1 MNTDTIQM
9 SLFDYF
15 MEDEQFT
22 IPEAT
27 ALVKEQKNL
36 QVNDESIRARIYEGL
51 ELGIFKRVAR
61 GVYKVE
67 SQLEQ
72 KKEIETIR
80 ERKITVKLSDADC
93 DRLARKCGEHGL
105 TIGELIENFVGD
117 LVGGTYSNGSDERDY
132 ADQWFERCWFG
143 MFPEPTL
150 LNHLLNLGYEPEH
163 YLDMLEN
170 VETIKSD
177 IEITKQNIAE
187 PSDEWKDIVY
197 HKYNDDRTSYECVPC
212 YNSVDEY
219 IASEKE
225 DLESYKADLEEALEE
240 LKDMRADW
248 KPEKEPNMNEEIEL
262 IKKWVKERE
271 DFINE

>member
-1 MNTDTIQM
+1 M
-9 SLFDYF
+9 SWG
-15 MEDEQFT
+15 E
-22 IPEAT
+22 
-27 ALVKEQKNL
+27 
-36 QVNDESIRARIYEGL
+36 
-51 ELGIFKRVAR
+51 
-61 GVYKVE
+61 
-67 SQLEQ
+67 EQ

-132 ADQWFERCWFG
+132 ADQ
-143 MFPEPTL
+143 
-150 LNHLLNLGYEPEH
+150 
-163 YLDMLEN
+163 
-170 VETIKSD
+170 
-177 IEITKQNIAE
+177 
-187 PSDEWKDIVY
+187 DIVY

-240 LKDMRADW
+240 LKDMREDW
-248 KPEKEPNMNEEIEL
+248 KPEKEPNMDEEIEL

>member
-1 MNTDTIQM
+1 M
-9 SLFDYF
+9 SWG
-15 MEDEQFT
+15 E
-22 IPEAT
+22 
-27 ALVKEQKNL
+27 
-36 QVNDESIRARIYEGL
+36 
-51 ELGIFKRVAR
+51 
-61 GVYKVE
+61 
-67 SQLEQ
+67 EQ

-163 YLDMLEN
+163 YLDLLEN

-177 IEITKQNIAE
+177 IDITKQNIAE

-271 DFINE
+271 DFING

>member
-1 MNTDTIQM
+1 M
-9 SLFDYF
+9 SWG
-15 MEDEQFT
+15 E
-22 IPEAT
+22 
-27 ALVKEQKNL
+27 
-36 QVNDESIRARIYEGL
+36 
-51 ELGIFKRVAR
+51 
-61 GVYKVE
+61 
-67 SQLEQ
+67 EQ

-150 LNHLLNLGYEPEH
+150 LNHLLNFGYEP
-163 YLDMLEN
+163 
-170 VETIKSD
+170 
-177 IEITKQNIAE
+177 
-187 PSDEWKDIVY
+187 
-197 HKYNDDRTSYECVPC
+197 
-212 YNSVDEY
+212 
-219 IASEKE
+219 
-225 DLESYKADLEEALEE
+225 
-240 LKDMRADW
+240 DW
-248 KPEKEPNMNEEIEL
+248 KPEKEPNMDEEIEL

>member
-1 MNTDTIQM
+1 M
-9 SLFDYF
+9 SWG
-15 MEDEQFT
+15 E
-22 IPEAT
+22 
-27 ALVKEQKNL
+27 
-36 QVNDESIRARIYEGL
+36 
-51 ELGIFKRVAR
+51 
-61 GVYKVE
+61 
-67 SQLEQ
+67 EQ

-93 DRLARKCGEHGL
+93 DRLARKCGKHGL

-117 LVGGTYSNGSDERDY
+117 LVGGTYSNGSDE
-132 ADQWFERCWFG
+132 
-143 MFPEPTL
+143 
-150 LNHLLNLGYEPEH
+150 
-163 YLDMLEN
+163 
-170 VETIKSD
+170 
-177 IEITKQNIAE
+177 
-187 PSDEWKDIVY
+187 WKDIVY
-197 HKYNDDRTSYECVPC
+197 HKYNDDFTSYECVPC